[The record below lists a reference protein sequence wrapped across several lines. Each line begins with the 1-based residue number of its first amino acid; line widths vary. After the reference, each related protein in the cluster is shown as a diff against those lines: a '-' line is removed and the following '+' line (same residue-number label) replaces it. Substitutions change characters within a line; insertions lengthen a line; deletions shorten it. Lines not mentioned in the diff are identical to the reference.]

1 MPPGQNWPKRK
12 PGRLFSRR
20 HKIEVRFGQPIE
32 PESEAVRREV
42 MDEIREFW
50 ERDQTPE
57 VDVLVMHRVL
67 EDFEARHPGE
77 ASLRF
82 RRVVVPETAVEPRS
96 PVAAD

>member
-12 PGRLFSRR
+12 PGRFFSRR
-20 HKIEVRFGQPIE
+20 HTIEVRFGDPIQPE
-32 PESEAVRREV
+32 DESTRHAV

-50 ERDQTPE
+50 ERDKTPD
-57 VDVLVMHRVL
+57 VDLLVMHRVL

-77 ASLRF
+77 ASTRF
-82 RRVVVPETAVEPRS
+82 RRAVVPEAAAEPHT